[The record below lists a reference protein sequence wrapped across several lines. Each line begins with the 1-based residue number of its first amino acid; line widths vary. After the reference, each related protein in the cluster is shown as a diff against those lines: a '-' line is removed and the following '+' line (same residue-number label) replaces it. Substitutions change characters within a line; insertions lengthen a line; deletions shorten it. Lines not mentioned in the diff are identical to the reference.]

1 MLSVKKEDFLEDLID
16 EVADTTQRK
25 RGKYPNTFQ
34 NQFTNRRINAK
45 YIELA
50 NRYAQFT
57 DDDEIFGQMV
67 AIILELV
74 KDKEYIKISKTGRN
88 DEISWIITTTEQ
100 RMWDYIQKNYT
111 MNFISRINGEYTVEN
126 NFVSYDVNGE
136 LECSRIVPLDDFTY
150 LGGGD
155 FISNHEIY
163 QIGDDDPTEYE
174 YMLGLQHL
182 DELMNSCKLT
192 TSQKD
197 LVLLLDRTRDSET
210 HVYNQNE
217 AAKLKGVTN
226 STINT
231 GWKRI
236 QAKMKNA
243 LEEEYSRTN
252 EEKMLGVMYDLVDE
266 AETERD
272 VLMWIKENSNKEF
285 VLDILLKLD
294 GAHRRQIIR
303 ALKEEPVSS
312 KYYKKAIF
320 AFLSE
325 LHSVMDRIE
334 AVVITHE

>member
-1 MLSVKKEDFLEDLID
+1 MLSVRKEDFLEDLID

-88 DEISWIITTTEQ
+88 DEISWIITTAEQ

-111 MNFISRINGEYTVEN
+111 MNFVSRVNGEYAVEN
-126 NFVSYDVNGE
+126 NFVSYDDDGE

-182 DELMNSCKLT
+182 DELMNSCRLT
-192 TSQKD
+192 TSQKNI
-197 LVLLLDRTRDSET
+197 VLALENTRDVEGGIYNITDAASQLGKTRQAVSESW
-210 HVYNQNE
+210 NNI
-217 AAKLKGVTN
+217 KN
-226 STINT
+226 
-231 GWKRI
+231 
-236 QAKMKNA
+236 KMENA
-243 LEEEYSRTN
+243 LNEKYSLT
-252 EEKMLGVMYDLVDE
+252 EVDKTIMFIE
-266 AETERD
+266 DMFDNAETDKD
-272 VLMWIKENSNKEF
+272 VLMWTKDALRNPSIS
-285 VLDILLKLD
+285 DIFYELD
-294 GAHRRQIIR
+294 GKDRRQIIR
-303 ALKEEPVSS
+303 AMNTEPCNSH
-312 KYYKKAIF
+312 YYKKSIRK
-320 AFLSE
+320 FLSD
-325 LHSVMDRIE
+325 LHAFVRK
-334 AVVITHE
+334 H